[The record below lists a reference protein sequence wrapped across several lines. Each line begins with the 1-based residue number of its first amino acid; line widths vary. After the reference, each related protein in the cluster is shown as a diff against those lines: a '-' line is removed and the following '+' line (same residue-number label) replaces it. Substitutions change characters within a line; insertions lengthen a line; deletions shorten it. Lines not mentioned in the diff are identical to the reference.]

1 MIRLIT
7 DTGANLP
14 AALLRRYQVQVIPLS
29 YTVDGEPVA
38 YPKDEDFDGRAFY
51 DMMRLGADV
60 RTAMVNRTL
69 FEDCFRAILA
79 AGDIPLYIALSSG
92 ISGTAMSAQVALNDL
107 FREEFPE
114 GEGEVF
120 DSFGASLGQ
129 GMLVIEAAEKI
140 ANGTPLPALMQ
151 ELTALRGQMSQ
162 FFTVDDLRYLR
173 KTGRIS
179 GATAFV
185 GQALQ
190 IKPILKGNFKG
201 QIVMDGKARG
211 SRKALDTLA
220 EKYDSFVYD
229 RARWIGIAHADNE
242 EGLEYLLT
250 KLREK
255 GFSGECLSVCYEPVT
270 GSHVGPG
277 TVALFFYGG
286 GR

>member
-14 AALLRRYQVQVIPLS
+14 AALLRQYSLRLVPLT
-29 YTVDGEPVA
+29 YTVDGVPVD
-38 YPKDEDFDGRAFY
+38 YPADEDFDGRAFY
-51 DMMRLGADV
+51 DSMRLGADV
-60 RTAMVNRTL
+60 RTSMVSRGL
-69 FEDCFRAILA
+69 FEDCFREILQ
-79 AGDIPLYIALSSG
+79 AGDTPLYIAISSG
-92 ISGTAMSAQVALNDL
+92 ISGTAMSAKATLAEL
-107 FREEFPE
+107 IREEFPG
-114 GEGEVF
+114 GEGEVI
-120 DSFGASLGQ
+120 DSLGASLGQ
-129 GMLVIEAAEKI
+129 GMLVLEAAKMAEAGVPFKELLQKI
-140 ANGTPLPALMQ
+140 TF
-151 ELTALRGQMSQ
+151 LRGQMSQ

-173 KTGRIS
+173 KSGRIS

-190 IKPILKGNFKG
+190 IKPILKGNVKG

-220 EKYDSFVYD
+220 EKYDSFVAD
-229 RARWIGIAHADNE
+229 RRRDIGIAHADNE
-242 EGLEYLLT
+242 EGLGYLLE

-255 GFSGECLSVCYEPVT
+255 GFAGECLSVCYEPVT